1 MKDTVG
7 QRVHI
12 TRVLLTMVLQSQDS
26 RASDL
31 NEYLDVVL
39 PQGDNMEMA
48 QIVSQAPSLISTLHA
63 KWIDMFIE
71 RLQETASPQHVELLC
86 DNTSGNNAAL
96 LLAYTMFLES
106 ERMEQIVE
114 QDIHGMMTANFAE
127 SALCDSIGAQL
138 RNYLIRRK
146 TS

>member
-1 MKDTVG
+1 
-7 QRVHI
+7 
-12 TRVLLTMVLQSQDS
+12 
-26 RASDL
+26 
-31 NEYLDVVL
+31 
-39 PQGDNMEMA
+39 MEMA